1 MLGALEWLIDAG
13 IDDYCLMSMSS
24 SNDDEYWMTCMRN
37 LNDCNEDIEH
47 CWMMGCNY
55 VDDDMLN
62 DEFLEKELGIP
73 T

>member
-24 SNDDEYWMTCMRN
+24 SNDDEYWLACMRN
-37 LNDCNEDIEH
+37 LDDDRILKI

-55 VDDDMLN
+55 VDNDMLN
-62 DEFLEKELGIP
+62 DEFWKGN
-73 T
+73 